1 MLNHF
6 VIEVFRK
13 YLHSDME
20 TESLK
25 QNSEMEVKVES
36 MAVVWIKVS
45 KTSTMRDEKL

>member
-25 QNSEMEVKVES
+25 QNSEMEVKV
-36 MAVVWIKVS
+36 AVVWIKVS